1 MLKTNIR
8 KTKKKQKN
16 KKKTFKNI
24 KKYKKYLIGGTNDD
38 VIFACTTLNKG
49 STLSNNFEII
59 NNTIRKYIPKNT
71 IRPVFIFKQPPLGG
85 KTEFINDEYTVQLLK
100 TNDYNMSVNTNTN
113 TNIEDNFIDYIENT
127 KDSSIK
133 MIVFSQCSELITS
146 LINETYKLGDGD
158 VTPYEY
164 IRYKVFLLYTKL
176 NSDSDS
182 YLINFYYGNTNNAE
196 LKNIEYFYSFLT
208 LTHYLPL
215 FLYCIL
221 LIKILFTNIE
231 EGVYK
236 KINGITKQNYE
247 TQSNLE
253 EAKIKM
259 ELQKM
264 FNKHERDDSITPGVF
279 QTYLFSI
286 YKNLY
291 DIKFDTNFIKF
302 MPKTINI
309 IKIKQL
315 LLM

>member
-8 KTKKKQKN
+8 KTKKNKN
-16 KKKTFKNI
+16 QHKKRKNISI
-24 KKYKKYLIGGTNDD
+24 KKYKKKLIGGANDD
-38 VIFACTTLNKG
+38 VIFACTTLNTN
-49 STLSNNFEII
+49 STISKNFKII
-59 NNTIRKYIPKNT
+59 NNTIRKYIPKNK
-71 IRPVFIFKQPPLGG
+71 INPVFIFKQPPHGG
-85 KTEFINDEYTVQLLK
+85 KTEFINDEDTVRLLN
-100 TNDYNMSVNTNTN
+100 TNGYNMSGT
-113 TNIEDNFIDYIENT
+113 TNIEDNFIDYIEKT
-127 KDSSIK
+127 KDRSIK
-133 MIVFSQCSELITS
+133 MIVLSQCSDLLST
-146 LINETYKLGDGD
+146 LINETYNIGDGG
-158 VTPYEY
+158 VSPYKY
-164 IRYKVFLLYTKL
+164 IKDKLFLLYTKL

-221 LIKILFTNIE
+221 LIKILFKYIE
-231 EGVYK
+231 EGVYT

-264 FNKHERDDSITPGVF
+264 FNKHEDDDSITPAVF
-279 QTYLFSI
+279 QTYLVSI

-291 DIKFDTNFIKF
+291 DIDSDTNFLKF